1 MNIQGM
7 RRIDN
12 PARIALKDMAED
24 RRKQNIHVMD
34 KECNVWIITGEQ
46 LFTKES
52 RRLNRITSYNVC
64 YTKLL
69 RLVNSRL
76 VSIHIFI
83 IL

>member
-52 RRLNRITSYNVC
+52 RRLNAE
-64 YTKLL
+64 LGL
-69 RLVNSRL
+69 R
-76 VSIHIFI
+76 SINKFGEKMKRR
-83 IL
+83 